1 MDVIPCDPRALR
13 LTNALGLAFLSYLSL
28 LCRQGL
34 EQHLSRTGASK
45 PTGGSSSYA
54 LHTAF
59 NIGLFPLLFFFSGLY
74 YTDVLSTAVVLG
86 SFINHLQRV
95 SRDTSSVVSDFVTIL
110 LGVVT
115 LFFRQTNVFW
125 VVVFMGGLEAVH
137 AIKTLRPKQVVK
149 PKATT
154 LWQQLKH
161 FGWRYSVG
169 DIHDLPVSRV
179 YPDGQSFTSFVC
191 CIFADDKCTDMMF
204 TVVSLGIA
212 AVFNP
217 LRVLRQIYPYI
228 AVLSLFAGF
237 VYVNGGVVLGRLFG

>member
-1 MDVIPCDPRALR
+1 MIPCDPKALR
-13 LTNALGLAFLSYLSL
+13 LTNALGLVFLSYLSL

-34 EQHLSRTGASK
+34 ERQLSGTGSSK
-45 PTGGSSSYA
+45 PAGGSSSYA

-95 SRDTSSVVSDFVTIL
+95 SRNTSSIVSDLVTVV

-137 AIKTLRPKQVVK
+137 AVKTLRPKQVADS
-149 PKATT
+149 KATT
-154 LWQQLKH
+154 LWGQFKH

-169 DIHDLPVSRV
+169 DIHDLPISRA
-179 YPDGQSFTSFVC
+179 YPDG
-191 CIFADDKCTDMMF
+191 
-204 TVVSLGIA
+204 
-212 AVFNP
+212 
-217 LRVLRQIYPYI
+217 
-228 AVLSLFAGF
+228 
-237 VYVNGGVVLGRLFG
+237 